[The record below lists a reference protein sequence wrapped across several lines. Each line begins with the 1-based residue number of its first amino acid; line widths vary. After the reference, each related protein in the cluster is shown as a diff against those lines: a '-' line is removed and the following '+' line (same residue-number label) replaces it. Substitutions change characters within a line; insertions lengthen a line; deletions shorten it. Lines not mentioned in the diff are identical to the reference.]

1 VGTVQSPGCVDDAV
15 LIKGVAAK
23 NNDIHWNGPQ
33 RLQAVGRL
41 APAASYLYMML
52 AAQCTAQQL
61 RLSLIGISYEN
72 TDKSATS
79 T

>member
-1 VGTVQSPGCVDDAV
+1 MGTVKSPGCVDEAV
-15 LIKGVAAK
+15 VIKGVAAK
-23 NNDIHWNGPQ
+23 NNDVHWSGPQ
-33 RLQAVGRL
+33 RLQAEVRL
-41 APAASYLYMML
+41 APAASYFYMML

-72 TDKSATS
+72 ADKSATS